1 MTGRYLGFD
10 FGTRR
15 IGVASGQRLTGA
27 ARPVVTLPARSG
39 TPDWD
44 VLDDLITEWTPIGLV
59 VGLPLNLD
67 QTDHETTRAA
77 RRFARRIEG
86 RYRLPTH
93 LIDERLSS
101 RAASE
106 RQNGQTS
113 GDRDSLA
120 ACVILETWLAA
131 QT

>member
-15 IGVASGQRLTGA
+15 IGIASGQRLTGA
-27 ARPVVTLPARSG
+27 ARPLVTLPARSG
-39 TPDWD
+39 VPDWD
-44 VLDDLITEWTPIGLV
+44 ALDDLVAEWTPVALV

-67 QTDHETTRAA
+67 QTDHEVSRAA
-77 RRFARRIEG
+77 RRFARRIEA

-101 RAASE
+101 HAARE
-106 RQNGQTS
+106 RPDGRS
-113 GDRDSLA
+113 RGARDSLA

-131 QT
+131 QP